1 MRDALPESGHG
12 SATLTSPTTSDVGRT
27 ELRRLIGSYAGTE
40 EGTIV
45 VAVGGIHG
53 NEPAGVRAAEVV
65 LASLHERRPRFRGRF
80 TAIAGNIQALAGNQR
95 FIVKD
100 LNRLWTRARLAT
112 LTAAPDATALDAE
125 DREQLGMWR
134 EIEASLSRSKGPA
147 ILLDLHTSSAD
158 GPPFA
163 TMGDTLCNRSFVQKL
178 PLPVILGLEE
188 QIDGALLEYVNN
200 LGHITVGVEGGRH
213 DRPDSV
219 AHHVAVLWVSLIA
232 AGCLREE
239 DVPDLPVHL
248 EALDRATHGIPRI
261 VEMRYR
267 HAIRETDQFRMRPGF
282 RNFDPVKKGDTLA
295 HDHKGPIRAR
305 ETGVLLLPLYQVKGD
320 DGFFMGREVRP
331 FWLKLSS
338 ILRRMGVAE
347 WPHLLPGVR
356 RDPREEGTL
365 IVNTWIAR
373 FFPLEVFHLLGYR
386 KRRRRGPYLVVSRR
400 REEFDIAR

>member
-1 MRDALPESGHG
+1 MSELSPEVGHA
-12 SATLTSPTTSDVGRT
+12 SATMT
-27 ELRRLIGSYAGTE
+27 EFRRVIGSYAGTE

-45 VAVGGIHG
+45 LAVGGIHG
-53 NEPAGVRAAEVV
+53 NEPAGVRAAEIV
-65 LASLHERRPRFRGRF
+65 LSALNERRPRFRGQF
-80 TAIAGNIQALAGNQR
+80 TAIAGNMQALAANQR
-95 FIVKD
+95 FIAKD
-100 LNRLWTRARLAT
+100 LNRQWTRARLAA
-112 LTAAPDATALDAE
+112 LTAGGDAGLDPE

-134 EIEASLSRSKGPA
+134 EIEAALGRSKGPA

-163 TMGDTLCNRSFVQKL
+163 TMGDTLTNRRFVQKL